1 MSVLNRLIT
10 DAAKFGEKTS
20 ELHTHRTG
28 LSKKLAEQFEKEGVE
43 SVQKRLPSVLTD
55 VHKEMK
61 GQGYELADY
70 TSDMH
75 AGHEIE
81 GMAARVAPGYPGTR
95 ATWQHPET
103 GAMAGFDLDD
113 LSKPIMASNPGLSPG
128 GRVNK
133 ELYEQGREIAKVRNQ
148 QNVAS
153 VREDN
158 DAMQRQH
165 AEIAARKAP
174 AQSPVVAAANAP
186 QAPAPSPVPEA
197 PMPAAEPAPTPGKA
211 KGKGK
216 KKGKGKGGGGKA
228 EAPAAPSVAQGSPVT
243 AAQAAPPAPPAAPPA
258 PPPAAP
264 PGSPPSSGG
273 QSPRDPAYQL
283 AEHDRQMRKFRAG
296 RKEQPGVRATTGS
309 SKKPAPKPS
318 PSPADPESQ
327 WVSPL
332 KRKRDAKKLRD
343 AADKSRSSRTKM
355 STYPPDASKT
365 PAQEARRYEK
375 PTVRK
380 SKEFKEP
387 EDLPGLKQKR
397 HWGKGQKNLL
407 AGMAIDAI
415 GMPAIGGLL
424 GALKGG
430 YSYDPEQEQND
441 RYRGTEVIGRGNAM
455 VQGAITGAG
464 YGAAA
469 AFGSGVMKGAG
480 SLMGNGAFAH
490 GGSVLGSFARGVK
503 TGYKGRGTDTWTN
516 TVGSSM
522 AGESAVAADVMHKRS
537 MAEVDKLVKD
547 SGDALGSSAVKKSAA
562 ARRESQFG
570 GMLSDVEKETP
581 GTDDSKALQRW
592 LAGAED
598 ARPSNRPGFVS
609 GQSDHSPFRYS
620 KGATQLRPE
629 REKFIGSAA
638 DSKVRKTSGVDTNVG
653 TFGNQDA
660 AGQGMVGARGGG
672 LTGWN
677 SVGATLSSIP
687 NMLGNALG
695 IAVGTVPMSIGK
707 ADDWYGESVSPG
719 DNILPWKRK
728 FGEQP
733 LKDWMSRHGGTTENP
748 MFDATKEA
756 SNPLNPFGENKKTT
770 WNGKQTLSQIGAYA
784 LVGGGI
790 IGNSGYS
797 MLEDSAYSG
806 PSSHPINAL
815 FSRPDQGLTARA
827 QAEADAS
834 EKIRMTKPQELGL
847 RDAEENYFQN
857 PNLRPVRNGH
867 KPGQYND
874 SGDLV
879 FALSALR
886 RGQ

>member
-1 MSVLNRLIT
+1 MSIQSKLIE
-10 DAAKFGEKTS
+10 DAAKFGERAS
-20 ELHTHRTG
+20 ELISHRTG
-28 LSKKLAEQFEKEGVE
+28 LSKKLAGQFEKEGVE
-43 SVQKRLPSVLTD
+43 SATKRLPSIITD
-55 VHKEMK
+55 VHNEMK
-61 GQGYELADY
+61 GQGYELANY
-70 TSDMH
+70 TSDVH

-95 ATWQHPET
+95 ASWQHPET
-103 GAMAGFDLDD
+103 GMMAQFDLDNTKRP
-113 LSKPIMASNPGLSPG
+113 LGASNPSLVPPG
-128 GRVNK
+128 GRVNE
-133 ELYEQGREIAKVRNQ
+133 ELYKQGEGLRKVSHSNNR
-148 QNVAS
+148 AS
-153 VREDN
+153 INESAE
-158 DAMQRQH
+158 AMDRQH

-174 AQSPVVAAANAP
+174 AQSPTVAAANAP
-186 QAPAPSPVPEA
+186 QVPAPQAAA
-197 PMPAAEPAPTPGKA
+197 PQAAAPQAAINIPTQAEMDARSAAHKERAAPGFYHEDA
-211 KGKGK
+211 KRPIRRGEKGIRRRRT
-216 KKGKGKGGGGKA
+216 
-228 EAPAAPSVAQGSPVT
+228 APNRPSVAQGSP
-243 AAQAAPPAPPAAPPA
+243 PAPSAPK
-258 PPPAAP
+258 
-264 PGSPPSSGG
+264 
-273 QSPRDPAYQL
+273 DPAYQL
-283 AEHDRQMRKFRAG
+283 AEFDRRLRKFRAN
-296 RKEQPGVRATTGS
+296 RPEPPGVRADPRS

-343 AADKSRSSRTKM
+343 AADKSRSSRPKM
-355 STYPPDASKT
+355 STYPPDPSKT

-375 PTVRK
+375 PTVTK
-380 SKEFKEP
+380 SKEYKAP
-387 EDLPGLKQKR
+387 PDLPGLKQKR
-397 HWGKGQKNLL
+397 HWGSRQKDLL
-407 AGMAIDAI
+407 AGIAIDAI

-455 VQGAITGAG
+455 VQGAIAGAG

-503 TGYKGRGTDTWTN
+503 TGYKGKGDDTWTN

-562 ARRESQFG
+562 GRRESLFG
-570 GMLSDVEKETP
+570 GMLSDVEKEMP
-581 GTDDSKALQRW
+581 GTDDSKALKRW
-592 LAGAED
+592 LKGAED
-598 ARPSNRPGFVS
+598 ARPSKRPGFVS
-609 GQSDHSPFRYS
+609 GQTDNSPIGYS
-620 KGATQLRPE
+620 KRATHRRE
-629 REKFIGSAA
+629 RSEKFIGSAA
-638 DSKVRKTSGVDTNVG
+638 DSTASRIPTGVNTNVG

-660 AGQGMVGARGGG
+660 AGQGMVGNRGGG

-719 DNILPWKRK
+719 DNILPWKRQ
-728 FGEQP
+728 FGKQP
-733 LKDWMSRHGGTTENP
+733 LKDWASRHLGTTENP
-748 MFDATKEA
+748 MFDATKKA
-756 SNPLNPFGENKKTT
+756 SGEFNPFGENKKTT

-815 FSRPDQGLTARA
+815 FNRPDQALTARA
-827 QAEADAS
+827 QAEADAA